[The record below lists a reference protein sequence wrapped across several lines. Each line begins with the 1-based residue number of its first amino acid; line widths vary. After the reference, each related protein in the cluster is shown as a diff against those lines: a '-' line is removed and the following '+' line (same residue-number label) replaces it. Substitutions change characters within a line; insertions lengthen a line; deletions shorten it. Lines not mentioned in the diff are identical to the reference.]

1 MYGYLMLGLPETE
14 AELKNDRTKNEQM
27 LTDVRLSEQLIV
39 SDQMFIAS
47 TSSPYFGNT
56 FVCALNDEYSS
67 FRKESQRVKVSYV
80 WG

>member
-14 AELKNDRTKNEQM
+14 AELKNHRTKNEQM
-27 LTDVRLSEQLIV
+27 LTDVRLSEQLTV

-56 FVCALNDEYSS
+56 FVVRSWLVTSGKTA
-67 FRKESQRVKVSYV
+67 KRV
-80 WG
+80 